1 MTEKYYCPLLNKEI
15 EEGKCI
21 EINYELIKA
30 KKEEYLIEIRKMLKR
45 SNDEIKKTC
54 ETCVNY
60 PL

>member
-1 MTEKYYCPLLNKEI
+1 MTNKYFCPLLNKEI

-30 KKEEYLIEIRKMLKR
+30 KKEEYLIEIKKMLKK
-45 SNDEIKKTC
+45 SNDEIEKIC
-54 ETCVNY
+54 ETCSNY